1 MSTGTTYGVLTTFD
15 HSSQEWNNFKL
26 RLEQWFIANNITF
39 ETDKATIKRRAILL
53 TSLCE
58 STFKLACDLA
68 LPNKVEE
75 LGYEAI
81 VKLLDNHFTPKRFG
95 FAEKSIFYAATQ
107 RQDETH
113 TQWAARIRGLATHCA
128 FKNLEEALLDR
139 FIMGMTPGR
148 ERDKL
153 FMQDQRELTLAK
165 AIDLAESVRCA
176 RLASST
182 AGAQATAA
190 AGAATAAADSV
201 FNISKKEKCSVC
213 GFTNHKSNQCR
224 YKNFKCKKC
233 NNKGHLRKMCPN
245 EGKVKYVEEGMLDCG
260 DDGECFYNIRCL
272 KGKPMTERVTV
283 SGLALEFEI
292 DSGSAVS
299 VISKSTYN
307 SNFKRLPLS
316 VTKKRL
322 FSYTGENIE
331 TIGVVALPISY
342 LGRTHTLD
350 VYVVRADGPPL
361 LGRDFIREFNLELAP
376 AAATAAAEPTKAR
389 VHVVYQQTP
398 CESDTSIG
406 KELCKMFP
414 KVFSGNLGAFNK
426 YKIDLH
432 LKPDAQPIFFKARPV
447 PYALRGKLDEELDR
461 LLTLGILKPVEHS
474 DYASPVVP
482 VLKKNGSLRLC
493 ADYSVTINKQL
504 IIDQYPL
511 PTVNDLLAKLHGG
524 VQFSKIDL
532 SMAYNQF
539 ILNEESQKLTCIN
552 THRGL
557 FNFTR
562 LVFGLS
568 SAPAIFQRAMECLLS
583 GIDGIIF
590 LLDDIL
596 ITGSNRHEHKQRL
609 TTVLQRLNDAG
620 LTVQMSK
627 CEFFKDEIAYLGHV
641 IDKHGVRKSP
651 DKVKAILQ
659 APKPTNIIQLQSF
672 LGLTNYY
679 RNFVPDASS
688 ILSPLY
694 DLLNKNKKWEWTHRH
709 NDAFVRIKNILASDR
724 TLAHFDP
731 NAKLILTVDASPT
744 GLGAVLSQIG
754 PDRLERPIS
763 YASRTLSRAEKNYAQ
778 VQKEATAIVFGV
790 KRFHQYLYGRSQPF
804 VLRTDHKPLLAIFGP
819 YKGIPEIS
827 ANRLQRYAIFLAAY
841 NYVIEYISSKQ
852 NSADYLSRAYSGD
865 NETETT
871 DELTECEDRAA
882 YVNFV
887 TDGDLPV
894 TLNDL
899 RRETTRDTNL
909 STVKD
914 FVLNGWPRKVSDA
927 ELKPFFNCRTQLSYE
942 SGILMRGHKVVIPT
956 TLQENVCRELHS
968 SHFGIVK
975 MKAEARKRLW
985 FPGVDAALERVA
997 GACTVCAALR
1007 PAPPHAPL
1015 APWPLPPHPFY
1026 RIHLDFLGP
1035 FHNYMF
1041 LIIVD
1046 AYSKW
1051 VECYNMP
1058 STHNSK
1064 TVISKMHDFMSRFGI
1079 PHTLVSDNG
1088 TSFTSL
1094 EFKEFCNLNGIKHL
1108 LSPAYHPASNGQA
1121 ESFVKIVKKG
1131 LKAIILQGCNKLTI
1145 HDKIAKYLFDYR
1157 NSKNSTTDKS
1167 PAELVFGRSL
1177 RSRLDLLN
1185 PNAPSSST
1193 STDLT
1198 QTVARKQSLQAK
1210 HFRGVLRPEFKENDL
1225 VWITKNTN
1233 NNKVNWLE
1241 GIITKKIGN
1250 LMYSVYVPQLNGEVT
1265 RHMDQ
1270 IRKRLS
1276 SPISSATGE
1285 DQDWDP
1291 DVIPDVASPATAHP
1305 EPATHREGEGEA
1317 TTVLEP
1323 AAATPPGTPET
1334 SPPLATPGTSPRAAR
1349 PVTPHRRRAISP
1361 IFSTPQSTLPL
1372 D

>member
-1 MSTGTTYGVLTTFD
+1 MNTGATFGVLTTFD

-26 RLEQWFIANNITF
+26 RLEQWFIANNINF

-58 STFKLACDLA
+58 STFKLTSDLA

-75 LGYEAI
+75 LGYDAI
-81 VKLLDNHFTPKRFG
+81 VKLLDSHFTPKRFG
-95 FAEKSIFYAATQ
+95 FAEKSIFYAASQ
-107 RQDETH
+107 RPGETH

-128 FKNLEEALLDR
+128 FKNLEEALLDK
-139 FIMGMTPGR
+139 FIMGMSPGR

-153 FMQDQRELTLAK
+153 FVQDQRELTLAK

-176 RLASST
+176 RQAS
-182 AGAQATAA
+182 AMPAA
-190 AGAATAAADSV
+190 AGGPAAAAADGV
-201 FNISKKEKCSVC
+201 FSISKKEKCSVC

-245 EGKVKYVEEGMLDCG
+245 EGKVKYVEQGTVDDSD
-260 DDGECFYNIRCL
+260 DDGECFYNIRCT

-299 VISKSTYN
+299 VISERTYN
-307 SNFKRLPLS
+307 SNFKQLPLS
-316 VTKKRL
+316 ITKKRL
-322 FSYTGENIE
+322 YSYTGENIV
-331 TIGVVALPISY
+331 TIGVVLLPISY
-342 LGRTHTLD
+342 LGRTHTLN

-376 AAATAAAEPTKAR
+376 ATAAAAAEPAAAR

-398 CESDTSIG
+398 CESNISID

-414 KVFSGNLGAFNK
+414 KVFSGNLGSFNK

-432 LKPDAQPIFFKARPV
+432 LKHDAHPIFFKARPV
-447 PYALRGKLDEELDR
+447 PYALREKLEGELDR

-482 VLKKNGSLRLC
+482 VLKKNGSIRLC

-504 IIDQYPL
+504 VIDKYPL

-524 VQFSKIDL
+524 IQFSKIDL

-539 ILNEESQKLTCIN
+539 ILNEKSQMLTCIN

-557 FNFTR
+557 FKFTR

-583 GIDGIIF
+583 GIEGIIF

-596 ITGSNRHEHKQRL
+596 ITGSNRHQHKQRL
-609 TTVLQRLNDAG
+609 TTVLQRLDDAG

-627 CEFFKDEIAYLGHV
+627 CEFFKDEISYLGHV

-659 APKPTNIIQLQSF
+659 APKPTNITQLQSF

-688 ILSPLY
+688 VLSPLY
-694 DLLNKNKKWEWTHRH
+694 DLLTKNTKWEWTRRH
-709 NDAFVRIKNILASDR
+709 NDAFIRIKNILASDK

-731 NAKLILTVDASPT
+731 NAKLILTVDASPS
-744 GLGAVLSQIG
+744 GLGAVLSQVG
-754 PDRLERPIS
+754 SDELERPIS
-763 YASRTLSRAEKNYAQ
+763 YASRTLSLAEKNYAQ
-778 VQKEATAIVFGV
+778 IQKEATAIIFGV

-819 YKGIPEIS
+819 YKGIPEVS

-852 NSADYLSRAYSGD
+852 NSADYLSRAYGGE
-865 NETETT
+865 NETETA

-887 TDGDLPV
+887 VDGDLPV

-899 RRETTRDTNL
+899 RRETARDTNL
-909 STVKD
+909 CTIKHY
-914 FVLNGWPRKVSDA
+914 VLNGWPRKVTDA
-927 ELKPFFNCRTQLSYE
+927 VLQPFFNCRTQLSYE
-942 SGILMRGHKVVIPT
+942 NGILMRGHKVVIPP
-956 TLQENVCRELHS
+956 TLQGNVCKELHS
-968 SHFGIVK
+968 SHFGVVK

-997 GACTVCAALR
+997 GACAVCAALR

-1015 APWPLPPHPFY
+1015 APWPLPPQPFY
-1026 RIHLDFLGP
+1026 RIHIDFLGP

-1051 VECYNMP
+1051 VECYSMA

-1064 TVISKMHDFMSRFGI
+1064 AVINKMNDFMSRFGI
-1079 PHTLVSDNG
+1079 PQILVSDNG
-1088 TSFTSL
+1088 TSFTSF
-1094 EFKEFCNLNGIKHL
+1094 EFQEFCKLNGIEHL

-1131 LKAIILQGCNKLTI
+1131 LKAIILQGCNKVTI
-1145 HDKIAKYLFDYR
+1145 YDKIAKYLFDYR

-1185 PNAPSSST
+1185 PFAPSSSST

-1210 HFRGVLRPEFKENDL
+1210 HYRGVQRPDFKKNDL

-1233 NNKVNWLE
+1233 NNKVSWLE
-1241 GIITKKIGN
+1241 GIVKEKVGN
-1250 LMYSVYVPQLNGEVT
+1250 IMYTVYVPQLNGEVT

-1270 IRKRLS
+1270 IRRRHQCTLVPK
-1276 SPISSATGE
+1276 PTGE
-1285 DQDWDP
+1285 DQDWDS
-1291 DVIPDVASPATAHP
+1291 DIIPDVTSPATDHP
-1305 EPATHREGEGEA
+1305 EPTSQPVREGEA
-1317 TTVLEP
+1317 TTVAEP
-1323 AAATPPGTPET
+1323 ASAMPAAPGTDPTPPGTPPET
-1334 SPPLATPGTSPRAAR
+1334 SPRSPRAVS
-1349 PVTPHRRRAISP
+1349 PLRRRAISP
-1361 IFSTPQSTLPL
+1361 IFSTP
-1372 D
+1372 